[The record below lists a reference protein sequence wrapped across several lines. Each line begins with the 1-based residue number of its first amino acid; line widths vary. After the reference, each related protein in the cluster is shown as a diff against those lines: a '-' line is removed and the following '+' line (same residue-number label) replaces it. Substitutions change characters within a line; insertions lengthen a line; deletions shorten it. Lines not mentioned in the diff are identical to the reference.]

1 MSSSAGDMI
10 DDLRDRLNDAGD
22 TQVPFATKL
31 RFLNRGQ
38 AAMFP
43 RVFKMVRDTTLV
55 IASNTFEYTFP
66 AGVGTGKVL
75 TVEVETSASSSRF
88 VPLNRYDV
96 IPSLTTPTL
105 VLLDP
110 VLPVEVGSSIRI
122 VTADRL
128 DAFVAANYAASQSV
142 LYTGPAGTEEL
153 PVLYAMGLAT
163 ARVLDDRMDYTRYS
177 ATQVNGAV
185 DPNDIMQVS
194 QFWFAQFELLL
205 DRLQMPFPV
214 SRA

>member
-1 MSSSAGDMI
+1 MSFSSDMI
-10 DDLRDRLNDAGD
+10 DDLRDRLNDVAD
-22 TQVPFATKL
+22 TQVPFATKV

-38 AAMFP
+38 SAMFP
-43 RVFKMVRDTTLV
+43 RVFKMVRDSTLV
-55 IASNTFEYTFP
+55 LATNTFEYTFP

-75 TVEVETSASSSRF
+75 TVEVETGSATARF
-88 VPLNRYDV
+88 TPLTRYDI

-105 VLLDP
+105 VLLDTS
-110 VLPVEVGSSIRI
+110 LPAATGAKLRI
-122 VTADRL
+122 VTADRMT
-128 DAFVAANYAASQSV
+128 AFAAANYAASQSEV
-142 LYTGPAGTEEL
+142 YSGPIGTEEL

-163 ARVLDDRMDYTRYS
+163 ARALDDRMDYTRYS

-194 QFWFAQFELLL
+194 QFWFAQFELIL

-214 SRA
+214 SRS

>member
-1 MSSSAGDMI
+1 MATFAGDMI
-10 DDLRDRLNDAGD
+10 DDLRDRLNDVGD

-43 RVFKMVRDTTLV
+43 KVFKMVQDNTLAV
-55 IASNTFEYTFP
+55 IASTFEYVFP

-75 TVEVETSASSSRF
+75 TVEVETGAATARY
-88 VPLNRYDV
+88 VPLNRYDI
-96 IPSLTTPTL
+96 IPSLTAPKL
-105 VLLDP
+105 VLLDTS
-110 VLPVEVGSSIRI
+110 LPAVATAKFRI
-122 VTADRL
+122 TTADRL
-128 DAFVAANYAASQSV
+128 TPFTSAAYAASQSEA
-142 LYTGPAGTEEL
+142 YTGQAGTEEL

-163 ARVLDDRMDYTRYS
+163 ARALDDRMDYTRYS
-177 ATQVNGAV
+177 VTQINGAV

-205 DRLQMPFPV
+205 DRLQMTMPV
-214 SRA
+214 TRA

>member
-1 MSSSAGDMI
+1 MSFSSDMI
-10 DDLRDRLNDAGD
+10 DDLRDRLNDVAD

-31 RFLNRGQ
+31 RFLNLGQ

-43 RVFKMVRDTTLV
+43 KIFKMVRDSTLV
-55 IASNTFEYTFP
+55 LASNTFEYTFP

-75 TVEVETSASSSRF
+75 TIEIETGASSARYT
-88 VPLNRYDV
+88 PLNRYDI
-96 IPSLTTPTL
+96 IPSLTAPTL
-105 VLLDP
+105 VLLDSA
-110 VLPVEVGSSIRI
+110 LPSAVGAKIRI
-122 VTADRL
+122 STADRMNPF
-128 DAFVAANYAASQSV
+128 AAANYAASQSEV
-142 LYTGPAGTEEL
+142 YTGPAGTEEL

-177 ATQVNGAV
+177 VTQQNGAI

-214 SRA
+214 TRV

>member
-1 MSSSAGDMI
+1 MSTAGDMI
-10 DDLRDRLNDAGD
+10 DDLRDRLNDVAD

-43 RVFKMVRDTTLV
+43 RVFKMVRDNTLV
-55 IASNTFEYTFP
+55 LTSAFEYTFP
-66 AGVGTGKVL
+66 AGIGTGKVL
-75 TVEVETSASSSRF
+75 TVEVETGSGTARYT
-88 VPLNRYDV
+88 PLNRYEI
-96 IPSLTTPTL
+96 IPSLTAPTL
-105 VLLDP
+105 VLMDQT
-110 VLPVEVGSSIRI
+110 LPAVAGAKLRI
-122 VTADRL
+122 TTADRL
-128 DAFVAANYAASQSV
+128 DPFVAANYAASQAV
-142 LYTGPAGTEEL
+142 TYTGPAGTEEL

-177 ATQVNGAV
+177 ATQVNGSV

-214 SRA
+214 SRS